1 MSNGTSDGEEHST
14 QDSDSQ
20 TSGSSSK
27 QAALTRA
34 LELLPTAQAVKDQEE
49 ETLNVSQ
56 HGQGLGQSSQSGTI
70 VTVWGVDYPS
80 SLLQQQKSGGKI
92 NKTDD
97 VIAPHPCGFVE

>member
-1 MSNGTSDGEEHST
+1 MQVAELKIRDDLDCTFCRRRARPMSNGTSDGEEHST

-49 ETLNVSQ
+49 ETLNVS
-56 HGQGLGQSSQSGTI
+56 
-70 VTVWGVDYPS
+70 
-80 SLLQQQKSGGKI
+80 
-92 NKTDD
+92 
-97 VIAPHPCGFVE
+97 

>member
-20 TSGSSSK
+20 ASGSSSK

-49 ETLNVSQ
+49 ETLNVSFFVVCFLLFFFYQ
-56 HGQGLGQSSQSGTI
+56 GESADLSLTFINEGSACDVPGRVSSIFGQFFIL
-70 VTVWGVDYPS
+70 
-80 SLLQQQKSGGKI
+80 
-92 NKTDD
+92 
-97 VIAPHPCGFVE
+97 C